1 MHSYTFLNSLFF
13 TLVAGVAALLI
24 SHFPN
29 CTNNQIRNVMIRT
42 ATQSD
47 DTGGNSLR
55 DGTVSSDS
63 PGWDKYYGWGMVN
76 AGLAYELLNGSEG
89 CEAGGAFPAENQAL
103 SDMAQGGKDQKQ
115 IGCLID
121 EHCFDG
127 NMCLGVQLCNVT
139 SNTCYVEE
147 NTVPDCDDGIKVS
160 SLFIM

>member
-1 MHSYTFLNSLFF
+1 
-13 TLVAGVAALLI
+13 
-24 SHFPN
+24 
-29 CTNNQIRNVMIRT
+29 MIRT

-121 EHCFDG
+121 AHCSDG
-127 NMCLGVQLCNVT
+127 NRKSALVLFYLGN
-139 SNTCYVEE
+139 
-147 NTVPDCDDGIKVS
+147 S
-160 SLFIM
+160 SCSI